1 MTPPS
6 RLISDPALTRKAFL
20 ARAAA
25 GMGAIS
31 GAGLLAACGGSS
43 GGGSGASTGSKG
55 PIKIASIF
63 DSTGDLSIYG
73 KQMTQMAQ
81 YATKKINAD
90 GGVLGRQLQLQT
102 FDPKSRVDQ
111 YSRYATQVASDQDVQ
126 AVFGA
131 ITSATREAIRPV
143 LTRRKKLLMYP
154 VIYEGGICDTYTF
167 WQGSDAIQ
175 QLKPL
180 IDWGGE
186 NVGKKYYIV
195 AADYLYGRVSTDWA
209 KELIKQAGGQTLGN
223 DFIPLEVSA
232 FRPITSKIQAAR
244 PDVLVSLLVGAAH
257 TSFFREFSS
266 AGLKDKIQI
275 VSPTFGLGNEE
286 QVLSPKEGSGIV
298 VAYAY
303 FETLDTPQNK
313 QFVTDFKAAYP
324 QKNLITDL
332 SAQTWNAM
340 HQWAA
345 AVNDAGS
352 LEVEAVIK
360 SYEKGIPFD
369 GPGGQV
375 KTEPKTHGN
384 IQDMHLARVTKN
396 RSYEVFKSTSAVPPN
411 PTMPNNPEKCDLQAK
426 PQQTQ
431 LKPGT

>member
-6 RLISDPALTRKAFL
+6 RLSTDQALTRKAFL

-43 GGGSGASTGSKG
+43 DGGSGGGSEDG

-81 YATKKINAD
+81 FAARKINSD
-90 GGVLGRQLQLQT
+90 GGVLDRQLQLQA
-102 FDPKSRVDQ
+102 FDPRSRVDQ
-111 YSRYATQVASDQDVQ
+111 YSRYAQQVANDQAVQ
-126 AVFGA
+126 AVFGG
-131 ITSATREAIRPV
+131 ITSATREAIRPA
-143 LTRRKKLLMYP
+143 LTRRHKLLMYP
-154 VIYEGGICDTYTF
+154 VIYEGGLCDTYTF

-180 IDWGGE
+180 IDWAGE
-186 NVGKKYYIV
+186 NVGKRYYII

-209 KELIKQAGGQTLGN
+209 KELIRDAGGQLLGN

-232 FRPITSKIQAAR
+232 FRPITSRIQAAR
-244 PDVLVSLLVGAAH
+244 PDVLVSMLVGAAH
-257 TSFFREFSS
+257 TAFFREFSS
-266 AGLKDKIQI
+266 AGLKDDVQI

-286 QVLSPKEGSGIV
+286 QVLSPREGRGIV

-313 QFVTDFKAAYP
+313 QFVRDFKAAFP
-324 QKNLITDL
+324 QRNLVTDL
-332 SAQTWNAM
+332 SAQVWNSM

-345 AVNDAGS
+345 AVNDAGT
-352 LEVEAVIK
+352 LDVDKVVA
-360 SYEKGIPFD
+360 SYEKGIPFE
-369 GPGGQV
+369 GPGGTV
-375 KTEPKTHGN
+375 KTDPKTHGN
-384 IQDMHLARVTKN
+384 VQDVHLARVTN
-396 RSYEVFKSTSAVPPN
+396 DRSYEVFQSASKVAPSA
-411 PTMPNNPEKCDLQAK
+411 TMPNNPERCDLQTK

>member
-1 MTPPS
+1 MTSPS
-6 RLISDPALTRKAFL
+6 YVRADSALTRKAFL

-25 GMGAIS
+25 GVGAIS

-43 GGGSGASTGSKG
+43 SAGGSGDG
-55 PIKIASIF
+55 PVKIASIF

-90 GGVLGRQLQLQT
+90 GGVLDRQLELTT

-111 YSRYATQVASDQDVQ
+111 YSRYAQQVATDEEMQ

-180 IDWGGE
+180 IDWAGE

-209 KELIKQAGGQTLGN
+209 KTLIEQAGGETLGN

-232 FRPITSKIQAAR
+232 FRPITSKIQSAR
-244 PDVLVSLLVGAAH
+244 PDVVVSLLVGAAH

-266 AGLKDKIQI
+266 AGLKDRIQI

-298 VAYAY
+298 VAYSY

-313 QFVTDFKAAYP
+313 QFVQDFKGAYP
-324 QKNLITDL
+324 QKNLVTDL
-332 SAQTWNAM
+332 SAQLWNGM

-352 LEVEAVIK
+352 LETEKVIA
-360 SYEKGIPFD
+360 SYEKGTPFE
-369 GPGGQV
+369 GPGGTV

-384 IQDMHLARVTKN
+384 VQDMHLARVTKD
-396 RSYEVFKSTSAVPPN
+396 RSYEVFQTAKAVPPN
-411 PTMPNNPEKCDLQAK
+411 ATMPNNPESCDLQAK